1 METKA
6 INYSKEYSK
15 ALADAYPYALQFGAL
30 WKNDNTKKYVIN
42 NADSIYIPHI
52 EISGG
57 LEDGDRDTIG
67 SFTRKQSNRWELKQL
82 KNHKTWNTLVHPMD
96 VIQSNDILTI
106 QNATKAYN
114 ERIKFPYLDNLLLET
129 VYTDSTTQLS
139 NANVKEATLTSQ
151 NVLTYFDSLMD
162 TMDDAFVPM
171 TGRKL
176 YVPTAVKTLIDN
188 SKDILR
194 TSGNK
199 VIGRTVS
206 RIDEVEVIGVP
217 TKAMTLKDGT
227 VIQMFLVHPS
237 LILPFINYEFVG
249 IEAPSVHSQG
259 KALYFEEFFAD
270 VFILEDLAAAAQYV
284 IPEK

>member
-1 METKA
+1 MAQA
-6 INYSKEYSK
+6 INYAKQYSA

-30 WKNDNTKKYVIN
+30 WANDNTKKYKIN

-52 EISGG
+52 ELTGG

-82 KNHKTWNTLVHPMD
+82 RNHKTWNTLVHPMD
-96 VIQSNDILTI
+96 VVQSNDVATI
-106 QNATKAYN
+106 KNATNAYN

-129 VYTDSTTQLS
+129 VYTDSTTKLS
-139 NANVKEATLTSQ
+139 NANVVRATLTAA
-151 NVLTYFDSLMD
+151 NVLTYFDQLMD

-188 SKDILR
+188 SKDIVR

-199 VIGRTVS
+199 VLGRVVS

-217 TKAMTLKDGT
+217 TKAMTLKNGT

-237 LILPFINYEFVG
+237 LILPIVSYEFAG

-270 VFILEDLAAAAQYV
+270 VFILEDLAVAAQYV
-284 IPEK
+284 IPEE